1 MRQLR
6 AWWIRLTGLVTASR
20 RVQRFDDELQS
31 HLEMHI
37 EDNIRSGM
45 SPEKARRQA
54 VIGLGGVQS
63 VRDAYRDGGSLPSVE
78 SLVQDLRFA
87 IRMLRKAPGFTAAAV
102 VILAVGLGANS
113 AVFSLV
119 NALLLRP
126 LNGGNVRGVFVGL
139 YSGDRA
145 YPDRY
150 RAFSYPEYVDI
161 RRENDVFDSLLAES
175 AINPGLTEGTLTRR
189 VRAVVVS
196 SNYFSTL
203 GVNLAAGRAF
213 TLEEERPESAAAVA
227 IVSYPYWLQHGATQD
242 IIGRSIT
249 VNGHALTIVGVA
261 PPRFNGTM
269 PVMSADLW
277 LPFGAAA
284 LVSAAEERG
293 PLRRFANDRAAQTL
307 LLAGTLKRGTSA
319 TAAESRLAALA
330 SSFEAAY
337 PQYSSGQRFVVHARS
352 RVAIGPGPRS
362 DTAPT
367 AGAVVLMALAGLV
380 LLVACLNLANILL
393 ARGSVRR
400 QEIAIRLALG
410 GGRSRIVRQLLI
422 EGLLLSMLGG
432 ATALLAAWW
441 VTSGVISSLT
451 AVMRI
456 PIFIDV
462 SPDSRVFLTVALLSV
477 VSTVLFALGPAWTL
491 SRPDLSTT
499 LKQSSQFAATRLPRF
514 GMPGLVAAQVAL
526 SVALLISA
534 GVFLRASVQA
544 ASTDPGFPLE
554 GGMLAEID
562 PSLVGVD
569 QVQGRAMYAAILDR
583 VRSLA
588 NVEAASLASIV
599 PFGEVRD
606 ARQVNY
612 ANESMFA
619 MFTIVGGDYFSALR
633 LPLVAGRE
641 FTAIEERDDT
651 TEAVA
656 IVDRALTRRL
666 FAGENAVGRSI
677 RLSGFNQPDELVRIV
692 GVVADV
698 RDDVLQPPGAH
709 VYVPFGRHY
718 RNDMTLHARTA
729 AGSEAA
735 LLEPVRAAIQSVNPR
750 LPVLLLETLTN
761 YRDGTTSLWA
771 VMLATKLF
779 MAFGLIAGILST
791 AGVYG
796 LRAYLVAQRSREIGI
811 RLALGGT
818 RAKILAQLLR
828 EGSWMAGTGLAVGT
842 ILAIGLIQV
851 LRQSE
856 MLYQVDAIDPLVF
869 TVAPAILAATTAI
882 ASYMPARRALR
893 GNPTVALRAE

>member
-284 LVSAAEERG
+284 LVGAAEERG
-293 PLRRFANDRAAQTL
+293 PQRRFANDRAAQTL
-307 LLAGTLKRGTSA
+307 LLAGTLRRGTSA

-330 SSFEAAY
+330 SSFEATY

-352 RVAIGPGPRS
+352 RVAIGSGPRS
-362 DTAPT
+362 DTAPA

-393 ARGSVRR
+393 ARGAVRR

-410 GGRSRIVRQLLI
+410 GGRSRIVRQLLV
-422 EGLLLSMLGG
+422 EGLLLSTMGG
-432 ATALLAAWW
+432 AAALLAAGWAA
-441 VTSGVISSLT
+441 SRALSSLSS
-451 AVMRI
+451 VLLM
-456 PIFIDV
+456 PIAMNV
-462 SPDSRVFLTVALLSV
+462 SPDGRVLSAVATAAI
-477 VSTVLFALGPAWTL
+477 VSTVSFALGPAWRL
-491 SRPDLSTT
+491 SAPDLTMT
-499 LKQSSQFAATRLPRF
+499 LKESAPLNRRHRRRIA
-514 GMPGLVAAQVAL
+514 MPALLVGAQVAL

-534 GVFLRASVQA
+534 GVFL
-544 ASTDPGFPLE
+544 
-554 GGMLAEID
+554 
-562 PSLVGVD
+562 
-569 QVQGRAMYAAILDR
+569 
-583 VRSLA
+583 
-588 NVEAASLASIV
+588 
-599 PFGEVRD
+599 
-606 ARQVNY
+606 
-612 ANESMFA
+612 
-619 MFTIVGGDYFSALR
+619 
-633 LPLVAGRE
+633 
-641 FTAIEERDDT
+641 
-651 TEAVA
+651 
-656 IVDRALTRRL
+656 
-666 FAGENAVGRSI
+666 
-677 RLSGFNQPDELVRIV
+677 
-692 GVVADV
+692 
-698 RDDVLQPPGAH
+698 
-709 VYVPFGRHY
+709 
-718 RNDMTLHARTA
+718 
-729 AGSEAA
+729 
-735 LLEPVRAAIQSVNPR
+735 
-750 LPVLLLETLTN
+750 
-761 YRDGTTSLWA
+761 
-771 VMLATKLF
+771 
-779 MAFGLIAGILST
+779 
-791 AGVYG
+791 
-796 LRAYLVAQRSREIGI
+796 
-811 RLALGGT
+811 
-818 RAKILAQLLR
+818 
-828 EGSWMAGTGLAVGT
+828 
-842 ILAIGLIQV
+842 
-851 LRQSE
+851 
-856 MLYQVDAIDPLVF
+856 
-869 TVAPAILAATTAI
+869 
-882 ASYMPARRALR
+882 
-893 GNPTVALRAE
+893 